1 MRRNF
6 YKTGHRCRPIFTVW
20 GSYVVNEMELAVGA
34 PVALVL
40 GQRQPLVLLVQPGKD
55 LAVAGDVF
63 REKKNV
69 S

>member
-1 MRRNF
+1 
-6 YKTGHRCRPIFTVW
+6 
-20 GSYVVNEMELAVGA
+20 MELAVGA

-63 REKKNV
+63 RQKKNV